1 MANSWSHVA
10 RHIRVPAGFVFAA
23 VYLFLAQPSGLSIAI
38 GAVIALAG
46 VALRA
51 WASGHIRKNA
61 ELTTTG
67 PYAYTRNPLYLGSII
82 LVCGFA
88 IAARSWW
95 VVLTILVLFVVI
107 YLPVIHAEEDA
118 LRLRF
123 PDFEAY
129 TGQVPRLLPRFRARA
144 SRTGSFSW
152 ERYRQHREYNAA
164 IGAAVMIAALVAK
177 LLWR

>member
-1 MANSWSHVA
+1 
-10 RHIRVPAGFVFAA
+10 
-23 VYLFLAQPSGLSIAI
+23 
-38 GAVIALAG
+38 
-46 VALRA
+46 
-51 WASGHIRKNA
+51 
-61 ELTTTG
+61 
-67 PYAYTRNPLYLGSII
+67 
-82 LVCGFA
+82 
-88 IAARSWW
+88 
-95 VVLTILVLFVVI
+95 VVLTILVLFVVV

-118 LRLRF
+118 LRSRF

-164 IGAAVMIAALVAK
+164 IGTAMMIAALVAK